1 MLNLNMGYY
10 VGLNIRILFLIIVTM
25 WVIIIESIVKK
36 VVP

>member
-10 VGLNIRILFLIIVTM
+10 VGLNIRILFLIVVTM